1 MTRTG
6 MLFLLPVL
14 CACVVAGVAKAWLFF
29 SVVQPGLRERGV
41 SVDDGRLALRGS
53 FGHYT
58 RAYLALLSDAEQ
70 RQPCNRWLRWLQW
83 LLPLLIATAVASG
96 ILFSLRA
103 EP

>member
-1 MTRTG
+1 MARTG
-6 MLFLLPVL
+6 MLFLLPVV
-14 CACVVAGVAKAWLFF
+14 CACIAAGVTKAWLFF
-29 SVVQPGLRERGV
+29 AVVQPGLRARGV

-58 RAYLALLSDAEQ
+58 RAYLTLLSAAEQ

-96 ILFSLRA
+96 ILFSLWTG
-103 EP
+103 P